1 MNLTQIPNSNK
12 NTTYLENV
20 ENIYENVTILDDVNI
35 NNSDASFY
43 SLPVWLSI
51 AMISVATWIIV
62 TNGTVLLCL
71 VSSRNALK
79 NNVNVQL
86 LSLSFTDLVVGL
98 TTTPATLFPI
108 VFPNTRYETC
118 ALIMYMYFCAQAAS
132 LCLYQSLVDNHIKE
146 TNKCKRYL

>member
-86 LSLSFTDLVVGL
+86 LSITK
-98 TTTPATLFPI
+98 
-108 VFPNTRYETC
+108 TC
-118 ALIMYMYFCAQAAS
+118 SCNI
-132 LCLYQSLVDNHIKE
+132 
-146 TNKCKRYL
+146 